1 MASERETVLF
11 SRVPPST
18 LAERLVRAMGSSAG
32 ELADNP
38 RSYLQTAFSLDNSNN
53 WIAVRLLRDLG
64 DAAVEVARHPF
75 RFINGAR
82 LSDQITV
89 LALNESTLSSST
101 FVDGRFIAS
110 AVTPE
115 AIVTTRRRR
124 LRPVLA
130 VSAFFHSFL
139 IVYLL
144 YIAIVSPYAH
154 LRIVNKA
161 YRPFDPTMLG
171 PLVYPPGMIK
181 AQNLNK
187 TLSLEEIQE
196 RARKRQEQL
205 AKQREKEER
214 ERLAREKAEQ
224 EKAEREK
231 QIAEAK
237 AAEEKKASEAK
248 PDGKIEFNEAA
259 LKDIVGKLSTLY
271 HAGGLDVENTRFT
284 VMLSFK
290 IKPDGSLTG
299 FNVLKSSGSKSV
311 DEKAADVLWTIGES
325 HALGTLST
333 LTSNSIR
340 LDVTE
345 QNVRVTITS
354 FAPSAEIAKQKASDL
369 NALFFFLKLAQKA
382 KGNNNVVELLSM
394 AKVRSDNNR
403 IDADLTMTRAMASQL
418 LSNKVGTNPTNP
430 Q

>member
-1 MASERETVLF
+1 
-11 SRVPPST
+11 
-18 LAERLVRAMGSSAG
+18 
-32 ELADNP
+32 
-38 RSYLQTAFSLDNSNN
+38 
-53 WIAVRLLRDLG
+53 
-64 DAAVEVARHPF
+64 
-75 RFINGAR
+75 
-82 LSDQITV
+82 
-89 LALNESTLSSST
+89 
-101 FVDGRFIAS
+101 
-110 AVTPE
+110 
-115 AIVTTRRRR
+115 
-124 LRPVLA
+124 
-130 VSAFFHSFL
+130 
-139 IVYLL
+139 
-144 YIAIVSPYAH
+144 
-154 LRIVNKA
+154 
-161 YRPFDPTMLG
+161 
-171 PLVYPPGMIK
+171 MIK